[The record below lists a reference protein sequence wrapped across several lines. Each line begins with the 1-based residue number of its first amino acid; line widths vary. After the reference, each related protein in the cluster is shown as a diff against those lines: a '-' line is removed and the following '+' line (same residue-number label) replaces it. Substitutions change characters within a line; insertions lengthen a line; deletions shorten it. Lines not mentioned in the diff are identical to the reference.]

1 MFETVLA
8 VKAAAQ
14 AHSSFIT
21 NVIVPKFVRVRCRC
35 YILYYSGSAE
45 TIQSYGEIVQ
55 SGNGQR
61 RAVKLPR

>member
-21 NVIVPKFVRVRCRC
+21 NVIVPKFVRVRRRC
-35 YILYYSGSAE
+35 YIYIILEVRKQFNPTG
-45 TIQSYGEIVQ
+45 
-55 SGNGQR
+55 
-61 RAVKLPR
+61 K

>member
-21 NVIVPKFVRVRCRC
+21 NVIVPKFVRVRRRC
-35 YILYYSGSAE
+35 YIYYSGSAE
-45 TIQSYGEIVQ
+45 TIQSYGEIAQ